1 MHKLDRSKVTAPEC
15 LADYDYRTQTWDD
28 LRAEC
33 KQALRAALVQ
43 MQGIPGA
50 TTADASEY
58 GVRCAYC
65 EAQIHHAG
73 HIEHF
78 RRKNR
83 HHLNGYPELT
93 FAWDNLFLAC
103 GERDHCGHYKD
114 RTNAPAY
121 DPRELIKPDEH
132 DPEHFLYF
140 HSTGEVRPRHR
151 LSEADARRAAET
163 IRVFGL
169 DDACLAGRREKA
181 LSLYRKKITADLDEV
196 ATWRPEDR
204 EAYLSDEIEATRWDP
219 YATTIKHFLQNA
231 A

>member
-43 MQGIPGA
+43 MQGIPDVTPDDG
-50 TTADASEY
+50 SEH

-65 EAQIHHAG
+65 EAQIHYAG

-83 HHLNGYPELT
+83 NRPDGYPELT
-93 FAWDNLFLAC
+93 FKWGDLFLAC
-103 GERDHCGHYKD
+103 GSRTHCGHYKD
-114 RTNAPAY
+114 RKGAPDY
-121 DPRELIKPDEH
+121 DPDELIKPDEH
-132 DPEHFLYF
+132 DPEHYLYF
-140 HSTGEVRPRHR
+140 HSSGEVRPRHR
-151 LSEADARRAAET
+151 LKPADAHQATET

-169 DDACLAGRREKA
+169 NDACLAGKREKA
-181 LSLYRKKITADLDEV
+181 LRVYRKKFAVDLDEL
-196 ATWRPEDR
+196 ANWPSADR
-204 EAYLSDEIEATRWDP
+204 EAYLRDEIEATRWDR

>member
-15 LADYDYRTQTWDD
+15 LTDYDYRTRTWDD
-28 LRAEC
+28 LRGEC

-43 MQGIPGA
+43 MQGIPGV
-50 TTADASEY
+50 TPHDGGEH

-83 HHLNGYPELT
+83 HRPVGYPELT
-93 FAWDNLFLAC
+93 FQWGNLFLAC
-103 GERDHCGHYKD
+103 GSQTHCGHYKD
-114 RTNAPAY
+114 RRNASAY
-121 DPRELIKPDEH
+121 NPDELIKPDEH
-132 DPEHFLYF
+132 DPEHYLYF
-140 HSTGEVRPRHR
+140 HSSGEVRPRHP
-151 LSEADARRAAET
+151 LNAADAHRAEET

-169 DDACLAGRREKA
+169 NNASLPGERKKA
-181 LSLYRKKITADLDEV
+181 LRVYRDKVAADLDEL
-196 ATWRPEDR
+196 AAWSSEDR
-204 EAYLSDEIEATRWDP
+204 EAYLRGEVEATRWDP